1 MVNPLLYET
10 IQVES
15 AGLHFIKLVKIP
27 LMLMHYGKILHVGVV
42 LSHLASPSAILAL
55 KRAHCAIF
63 HLLQYCT
70 LTNTYG
76 DYNHNTRLHRAIVK
90 VLLLVPT
97 YQ

>member
-15 AGLHFIKLVKIP
+15 AELHFIKLVKIP

-55 KRAHCAIF
+55 K
-63 HLLQYCT
+63 
-70 LTNTYG
+70 
-76 DYNHNTRLHRAIVK
+76 
-90 VLLLVPT
+90 
-97 YQ
+97 